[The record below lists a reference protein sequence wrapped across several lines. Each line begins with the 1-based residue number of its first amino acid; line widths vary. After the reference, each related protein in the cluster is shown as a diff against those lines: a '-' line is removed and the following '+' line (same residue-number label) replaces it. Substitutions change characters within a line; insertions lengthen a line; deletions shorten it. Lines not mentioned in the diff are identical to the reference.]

1 MKMQAKC
8 RHLRDARLMVAI
20 ADAHSAADVAGR
32 ISSEAGTWA
41 RRMGAGADDAADAA
55 ACAMRARIA
64 AQRAEHCSTT
74 AEAWS
79 CARLAWAIVASTRE
93 ASERVNAAIAGSL
106 IVASAT
112 EWGLQGHDQ

>member
-1 MKMQAKC
+1 MKMQANC

-20 ADAHSAADVAGR
+20 ADAHAAADAAGR
-32 ISSEAGTWA
+32 ISSEAGAWVS
-41 RRMGAGADDAADAA
+41 RMGAGGDDAGDAA
-55 ACAMRARIA
+55 ACAMRARMA
-64 AQRAEHCSTT
+64 AERAEHCSTT

-93 ASERVNAAIAGSL
+93 ASERVNAAIAESL

-112 EWGLQGHDQ
+112 EWGLLP